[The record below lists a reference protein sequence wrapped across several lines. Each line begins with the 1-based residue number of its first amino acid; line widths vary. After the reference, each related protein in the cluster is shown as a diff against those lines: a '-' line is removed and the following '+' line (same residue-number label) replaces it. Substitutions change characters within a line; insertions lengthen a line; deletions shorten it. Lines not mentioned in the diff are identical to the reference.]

1 MGTPNYDFP
10 LIDPTARF
18 DGANDINKLADAI
31 DSKMK
36 QVEVLGRDA
45 QFALEPATATRLGGV
60 RIGANVN
67 VSADGTISTDTDPYA
82 LPPASNTT
90 LGGVIVPSGSGI
102 NLTPEGQ
109 ISIDD
114 DSVKLPAG
122 SVGTK
127 QLQNNAVSN
136 LKIANEAV
144 TYEKLSA
151 SLKSTFDDAKKLATG
166 TAAEIE
172 LTYKIGSHDSLVA
185 KVWGPLLCLF
195 FTNFQFTLS
204 GQASSL
210 DIATVSNDDLPAGTG
225 VNANSMLPLKTL
237 GNVDSGNCVCKIS
250 KFLGTTTLS
259 LSFNGNLAADTYVA
273 NGQLTM
279 VFA

>member
-45 QFALEPATATRLGGV
+45 QFTLEPATATRLGGV

-67 VSADGTISTDTDPYA
+67 VSADGTISTDTDPYV

-90 LGGVIVPSGSGI
+90 LGGVIVPSDSGI

-122 SVGTK
+122 SVGTA

-151 SLKSTFDDAKKLATG
+151 SLKGIFDDAEKMATG
-166 TAAEIE
+166 TATEIE
-172 LTYKIGSHDSLVA
+172 LIYKIGSHDSLVA

-195 FTNFQFTLS
+195 FTNFQFALDS
-204 GQASSL
+204 QASSL
-210 DIATVSNDDLPAGTG
+210 AIATVSPDALPAGTG

-237 GNVDSGNCVCKIS
+237 GGVDSGNCVGKIS
-250 KFLGTTTLS
+250 EFIGTTTLQ
-259 LSFNGNLAADTYVA
+259 LSFNGDLAADTYVA
-273 NGQLTM
+273 NGQLTL